1 MHEHREKRRNKEQNG
16 MTQWDLLT
24 LADVRFKIG
33 NFLTKSKQNAVSS
46 PVVKKGRLWLVL
58 GVSVADIYF

>member
-1 MHEHREKRRNKEQNG
+1 M
-16 MTQWDLLT
+16 MQWDLLT

-46 PVVKKGRLWLVL
+46 PEVKKGRL
-58 GVSVADIYF
+58 